1 MKKTL
6 VLDLDSTLCNF
17 TDAWCEWIFKKYGHK
32 FTSYD
37 ISTYDWPR
45 KTLGPEANDFFKK
58 DPIKAYREWIKPIPM
73 AFEFIRWCQTCNLFK
88 EVYILTH
95 ANDGET
101 VVAKEEFVKNNFGN
115 IKVQFFNEMND
126 KYKHL
131 NNCILVDDYFLHHC
145 YHSKYNNGVGI
156 LFNLNNSYG
165 WCKIQNYVDLH
176 QNSKEILNRIFTA
189 YNYND
194 VISILL
200 SLELDRLNKKF

>member
-58 DPIKAYREWIKPIPM
+58 DPIKTYREWIKPIPM

-95 ANDGET
+95 AEDGET

-115 IKVQFFNEMND
+115 IKVQFFNTMND

-131 NNCILVDDYFLHHC
+131 NNCILVDDYPLHAIMNSAHNGN
-145 YHSKYNNGVGI
+145 HSI
-156 LFNLNNSYG
+156 IFNYERQYG
-165 WCKIQNYVDLH
+165 WSEPKDYWDIIWKEKPNLKQLHVAYDYNETIKILKDI
-176 QNSKEILNRIFTA
+176 SK
-189 YNYND
+189 
-194 VISILL
+194 
-200 SLELDRLNKKF
+200 